1 MSYEKA
7 LVRIREKWPAREIF
21 NRCVS
26 VSNDLGKIL
35 QEEFP
40 DSEVFTSRSD
50 NLDGGRIRFFAN
62 HQVSVIKENGTGFV
76 AFDVTRPFYEEGQE
90 YWMLRADSKDELMKK
105 LGEHYTGDWKINQR
119 YNPRTSGYS
128 EITEEEEK

>member
-1 MSYEKA
+1 MKYENA
-7 LVRIREKWPAREIF
+7 LKKIREKWPVREMF
-21 NRCVS
+21 TRCIS
-26 VSNDLGKIL
+26 VSNALGKIL

-40 DSEVFTSRSD
+40 DFKIYTARSD

-76 AFDVTRPFYEEGQE
+76 SFDVTRPLYEEGQE
-90 YWMLRADSKDELMKK
+90 YWMLGADSKDELIKK

-119 YNPRTSGYS
+119 YNPRTSGYNKM
-128 EITEEEEK
+128 TQEEE